1 MRQTGDLKFGCTAN
15 GTTHQ
20 DTHIP
25 DITTKVQMVKEAGV
39 FDYIDRSPPDEEFRE
54 LLRAVEKYDLPVL
67 ASGWFYTL
75 GRDESLFE
83 QNIIKGR
90 LLGNRVH
97 NVQVLT
103 KHADGH
109 VLGNQEVAD
118 YYLRAHDFG
127 MRHGVVPCF
136 EVHVNMWS
144 EHYARVSQVGELVR
158 QRGVPFNMTL
168 DHSHVIFKMDNPKE
182 QEVQGMKA
190 DIDAG
195 RVVLDPT
202 KPGNVVKQWIDAN
215 YVHHAH
221 ARAAIPANPVNI
233 WGKHPDGSIGR
244 GIQYPFFKPQPGEYL
259 AEWDERK
266 LEPWKRVVRD
276 LLAYHASHDD
286 SPIRQISCEHIPAPD
301 YGGGHKYSVFEQ
313 NVACARWLRDEW
325 SQALACFETSGRKVV
340 SPFNDC

>member
-1 MRQTGDLKFGCTAN
+1 MRPTDDLKFGCTAN

-25 DITTKVQMVKEAGV
+25 DIATKVQMVKEAGV
-39 FDYIDRSPPDEEFRE
+39 FDYIDRSPPDEEFRD
-54 LLRAVEKYDLPVL
+54 LLRATEKFDLPVL

-75 GRDESLFE
+75 GRDETLFE

-103 KHADGH
+103 RHADGH
-109 VLGNQEVAD
+109 VLSNQEVAD

-144 EHYARVSQVGELVR
+144 EHYGRVSQVGELVKA
-158 QRGVPFNMTL
+158 RGVPFNMTL

-182 QEVQGMKA
+182 QQVQQMKA
-190 DIDAG
+190 DVDAG
-195 RVVLDPT
+195 RVILDPA
-202 KPGNVVKQWIDAN
+202 KPGNVAKQWIDAN

-221 ARAAIPANPVNI
+221 ARAAIPANPVNT

-244 GIQYPFFKPQPGEYL
+244 GIQYPFIKPKPGEYL
-259 AEWDERK
+259 ADWDEQK

-276 LLAYHASHDD
+276 LLAYHASHDE

-301 YGGGHKYSVFEQ
+301 YGAGHKYSIFEQ

-325 SQALACFETSGRKVV
+325 TKAWSAAAAT
-340 SPFNDC
+340 PN